1 MSDQHH
7 ADGDTPRGQSPLPEP
22 ELIQAPPTS
31 VGGIL
36 RKIGPGMILAGS
48 IVGSGELIATTRV
61 GSEAG
66 FTLLWLILVGCIVK
80 VFVQIELGRY
90 TIINAKTTLAALD
103 SVPGP
108 RVTVPL
114 GKAAMRGN
122 LITWFWLIMFLAT
135 IGQLGG
141 IVGGVGQGL
150 AISVPLTEEGRQFN
164 QNKAEQV
171 TLKVKETRLARL
183 TAGRDAND
191 PLSIEEGA
199 VVEKLQGE
207 IAQLKPRVEQS
218 LAQAKAFDDLNKA
231 KAALAATPDDAAAKA
246 KVDELSQ
253 TVKTLGTPPS
263 PLDDKYWAAILGVVT
278 AVMLASGRYR
288 LVEVVSIVFVATFTI
303 ITIGNLVALQFRG
316 EWAVTMAD
324 LGEGMSLQLPHAD
337 GSSFGGKS
345 ALATALAAFG
355 IIGVGASELMAYP
368 YWCLEKGYAKWTGKA
383 AGSQGWISRARGW
396 LRVMKWDA
404 GCSMV
409 LYTVA
414 TIVFYLLG
422 AAVLHRSGLHPN
434 DDELIRTLS
443 IMYQPVFGTHAP
455 ALFLIGAIAVLY
467 STFFSANAANARQ
480 AADIIPAFGI
490 KAVNEEQRRRW
501 VRFFCAFFPRA
512 CVVIFCF
519 IPKPVT
525 LVLISGV
532 MQALM
537 LPLLGIAAIYFRYR
551 QCDERLKPGLAWD
564 VMLWISFIAFFIVGV
579 YLAYV
584 NLIK

>member
-1 MSDQHH
+1 MSDQ
-7 ADGDTPRGQSPLPEP
+7 DQPLDEP
-22 ELIQAPPTS
+22 ALIQAPPHTF
-31 VGGIL
+31 GGIL

-90 TIINAKTTLAALD
+90 AIINAKTTLAALD

-108 RVTVPL
+108 RITLPL
-114 GKAAMRGN
+114 GKTAMRGN

-150 AISVPLTEEGRQFN
+150 AISVPLTAEGRQFN
-164 QNKAEQV
+164 QDKVEQV
-171 TLKVKETRLARL
+171 TLKVKQARLDRL
-183 TAGRDAND
+183 TAGRDASD
-191 PLSIEEGA
+191 PLAIEEGA
-199 VVEKLQGE
+199 LMEELTGE
-207 IAQLKPRVEQS
+207 IAQLKPRVEKSVAQS
-218 LAQAKAFDDLNKA
+218 KAYDDFNKA
-231 KAALAATPDDAAAKA
+231 KAKLAASPDDANLKA
-246 KVDELSQ
+246 EVDALKAQ
-253 TVKTLGTPPS
+253 VDTLGTPPS

-278 AVMLASGRYR
+278 AVMLASGRYKF
-288 LVEVVSIVFVATFTI
+288 VEVVSIIFVITFTI
-303 ITIGNLVALQFRG
+303 ITIGNLVALQFNN

-324 LGEGMSLQLPHAD
+324 LGEGLSLQLPESD

-345 ALATALAAFG
+345 AVATALAAFG

-383 AGSQGWISRARGW
+383 DGSPGWLARAKGW

-404 GCSMV
+404 WASMV
-409 LYTVA
+409 LYTIA

-443 IMYQPVFGTHAP
+443 IMYQPVFGSYAP
-455 ALFLIGAIAVLY
+455 TLFLIGAIAVLY

-490 KAVNEEQRRRW
+490 HPVNEVVRRRW
-501 VRFFCAFFPRA
+501 VRFFCAFFPLA
-512 CVVIFCF
+512 CVVIYCF

-537 LPLLGIAAIYFRYR
+537 LPLLGIAALYFRYR
-551 QCDERLKPGLAWD
+551 QCDARLKPGLAWD
-564 VMLWISFIAFFIVGV
+564 IMLWISFIAFFIVGA